1 MQIIWK
7 NRILDK
13 FRNTRKRKDNAYPE
27 VLAKKKGK
35 REKLPSIKRAEVVPQ
50 WGMPNYSPTRPPSED
65 DISVA
70 KHEEILKKEKSKR
83 QPDFSQV
90 RLAMD
95 KTFADRR
102 KWLLTTQPTAKM
114 SEVKEKYPWLFDEDQ
129 VI

>member
-1 MQIIWK
+1 M
-7 NRILDK
+7 
-13 FRNTRKRKDNAYPE
+13 
-27 VLAKKKGK
+27 
-35 REKLPSIKRAEVVPQ
+35 VPQ

-70 KHEEILKKEKSKR
+70 KHEEFLKKEKSKR